1 MNQFQK
7 MKIAQLLSWAIQ
19 LVTRLQTNGPFVT
32 AGLADNFCSEA
43 EKLIQEL
50 EKL

>member
-1 MNQFQK
+1 MHQFQK
-7 MKIAQLLSWAIQ
+7 MKIAQLLAWAIQ

-32 AGLADNFCSEA
+32 SGLADNFCNEA

-50 EKL
+50 EK